1 MNGMHKVASMVS
13 NRRMAPPMIVIGL
26 SASCNPDITEAQQSN
41 GSLPR
46 YMVLTRNIMSAAKGR
61 DVVVGRGRGTS
72 VAMSKKM
79 IGSKHKMTSMADP
92 QGPPPTSSAT
102 HPHSLQAVR
111 EVHSSG
117 HVKSAPGTQLYNASS
132 DILFESFECTRYSFT
147 LLMSV
152 SFKIGYCCRCQ
163 WGKGCE
169 SAAADGEATSE
180 SEHRGGEKD
189 SHTCARM
196 VLRFVNIPNKECPL
210 SHVLHTC
217 NSRYVVHICHQ
228 RRFSIYS
235 GLYIFLYIIFYSNL
249 NTT

>member
-132 DILFESFECTRYSFT
+132 DICSNLSSVYKIQLYSAYVCVVQDWI
-147 LLMSV
+147 LLPLSM
-152 SFKIGYCCRCQ
+152 
-163 WGKGCE
+163 GKGCE

-180 SEHRGGEKD
+180 SEQGAKEKKILTRAPVW
-189 SHTCARM
+189 S
-196 VLRFVNIPNKECPL
+196 
-210 SHVLHTC
+210 
-217 NSRYVVHICHQ
+217 
-228 RRFSIYS
+228 
-235 GLYIFLYIIFYSNL
+235 
-249 NTT
+249 